1 VHSKGSRAKCAA
13 STELLAWQV
22 AATLESKLERQM
34 AVESRPGSKSTWM
47 TELGCE
53 LDASRNEVKLLIE
66 GIENVLLYVICGV
79 EINQ

>member
-1 VHSKGSRAKCAA
+1 
-13 STELLAWQV
+13 
-22 AATLESKLERQM
+22 
-34 AVESRPGSKSTWM
+34 M